1 MAAARRSL
9 RKTGATSTPPLS
21 TPGPGS
27 QLAKQTTLKF
37 AKTNTHQQSTPVA
50 QPKRHLLDLP
60 AEIRVMIY
68 SHMFPVDKLD
78 VYAIKGSLHK
88 AEHARH
94 DTGAHL
100 AILNTCRA
108 IYTEAKPV
116 LYNNTEFVIHIRDH
130 YWLHFYDNE
139 LYEEM
144 FDVDDYLQEPVTH
157 DWNEGNPWLQDSCS
171 IVPLDNVR
179 NLTLAAECST
189 GRSEYC
195 YTWTGQIKHTLRS
208 ASNIRK
214 LHIKLKLPFEKSLL
228 QYTTDFM
235 FELLEYHIKC
245 RGPVTAEMDLAL
257 GSTKFDSGSYY
268 KMLDSFKG

>member
-1 MAAARRSL
+1 
-9 RKTGATSTPPLS
+9 
-21 TPGPGS
+21 
-27 QLAKQTTLKF
+27 
-37 AKTNTHQQSTPVA
+37 
-50 QPKRHLLDLP
+50 
-60 AEIRVMIY
+60 MIY
-68 SHMFPVDKLD
+68 NHMFPVDKLD
-78 VYAIKGSLHK
+78 VYAIKGSLHR
-88 AEHARH
+88 AEDAHH
-94 DTGAHL
+94 GAADHL
-100 AILNTCRA
+100 AILKTCRA
-108 IYTEAKPV
+108 IYTEAKPI

-139 LYEEM
+139 DYEEM
-144 FDVDDYLQEPVTH
+144 FNVDDYLQEPQPY
-157 DWNEGNPWLQDSCS
+157 DWNELETWLQDSCS
-171 IVPLDNVR
+171 IVRLDNVR